1 MGDAVILAEINEEI
15 VNNSRDVPK
24 YIWLKS
30 ITKSVLYPWD
40 RR

>member
-24 YIWLKS
+24 YIWLKA
-30 ITKSVLYPWD
+30 IAKSVLYP
-40 RR
+40 